1 MSDPITLGL
10 LFTIAWQGILGTQV
24 NDAAKHLCLTGIKKV
39 SRNGKIVN
47 HDLEKALKTSFL
59 KAQQQ
64 IASECKQEIDP
75 KNSANRES
83 FNYSLQDRR
92 RDFDWLKRK
101 LDRLKL
107 DLEQVDQETAPSGIP
122 IEGLDEIELLLTA
135 TDELKQNRVA
145 AVEQKLLEVALENCD
160 VAPYKTKL
168 EQELFAFVSAY
179 FAQEIKE
186 NEKVFQIFTGQSLT
200 RIDTRTQEM
209 YAWLEEIVKKSRIV
223 YQPIDWQSICQQILD
238 EKEQQR
244 LSSNQLTFGNHQI
257 DDVYV
262 PLGLVERHKVTQR
275 REDLAA
281 EEGSDLYREKEVT
294 QTFEHSEFLEQ
305 VLRGGSSPKSN
316 GKRLGII
323 GEPGAGKTTL
333 LRRIANWVADEI
345 SEAIVIWV
353 SLADLQGKEL
363 ESYLF
368 DSWLLAAIKRV
379 GKAEATA
386 DIKDDFLALFN
397 AERVWLV
404 LDGADEM
411 AAADGNPLAE
421 IQRQIRTG
429 GCIQMARIVLSCRQ
443 NVWDAIGSALDTF
456 DTYRTLEF
464 SYPEQVEMFIDKW
477 YENVDAPRG
486 KQLREA
492 LAASGKERIRDLVK
506 NPLRCSLLCGT
517 WQSLDGDFP
526 DTKAKLYQRFVTT
539 LYQWKK
545 PLLNWSQQQDLNAA
559 LGKLALAGM
568 LNETSRF
575 QLRES
580 VGYRVMGASLFEL
593 AGDLG
598 WLNLVARDAET
609 MEGIY
614 AFYHP
619 TFQEYFAAL
628 AVEDW
633 HFFLNHFPGNPQ
645 HPDARYRIFEKQW
658 KEVILLWLGREEVGK
673 KEKEAF
679 IKALVKFKVGWDKF
693 YRYQAYFLAAAG
705 IAEFK
710 DCSLADEIVS
720 QIVIWGFG
728 YFNEKKQEWRTFLD
742 PIVEIA
748 REVLTETDR
757 KRAIYAL
764 VELIRNSGDEYTRRE
779 ATRSLGGIG
788 KNCPDTIAAL
798 VELINTSQNEVTRW
812 KAADILGKIDKDSPV
827 AIAALAELIH
837 TSVET
842 NIWKRSA
849 YSLAEI
855 GKDSPEA
862 IAALVELIR
871 NSVDNHFYPFFSR
884 YNVPNCII
892 VAYSL
897 VKIGQNNPVAIA
909 ALVELIRTSDNKVT
923 QGRAAEILGRIDKD
937 NPVAIE
943 TLLDSIRNYR
953 PKDNRYQAAERLA
966 RIAKNNPV
974 AIAALVELIRTSR
987 NQVTRWRAAECLGKI
1002 DKGNTVAISAL
1013 GDLIRNSNNKIT
1025 QSSAAAS
1032 LNKIGKDSPEAISI
1046 LVDFIRNSGNELTRR
1061 LAAGSLGEIGK
1072 NSPQAI
1078 STLVELIGNS
1088 QNEYTRRQGAE
1099 SLGKIGKNHP
1109 VAISTLV
1116 ELLGTSQDE
1125 YTRWIGAE
1133 SLGKIGKD
1141 NPVAISA
1148 LVELLG
1154 TSQSEYTRRI
1164 AAESLGKIDKN
1175 NPVAISASVQ
1185 LIGTSQDVYN
1195 RWQVADNLEKIGKDN
1210 PVAISALV
1218 ELICNSGNEDT
1229 RCVAASSLGKIDKN
1243 NPVAIATLVD
1253 LIRNSANPDT
1263 RCRAASSLGK
1273 IDIGNS
1279 VAIATLIELTP
1290 NYHPEYSIFD
1300 PADSL
1305 LEIMKGKHF
1314 ATAVSD
1320 LKNRL
1325 TSEIYKKDFGRNER
1339 CHRVI
1344 WECAQNMTYPD
1355 FYQAWHTQ
1363 PTNSPIPDRNSQ
1375 NTDRPTLLKQLKPT
1389 DKAFP
1394 VPLNIRAL
1402 GGETDTSAIAQ
1413 ELCTQLYQTIF
1424 PADPDIPA
1432 IRNAPEFKRLI
1443 PQLKNRLQKP
1453 HIALILHSCPC
1464 ENALSSFTRKL
1475 ADSHMGIH
1483 IAWITDIPLELP
1495 LTGFAADGED
1505 LLEAVQD
1512 WIAGIGA

>member
-1 MSDPITLGL
+1 MLEAALLGL
-10 LFTIAWQGILGTQV
+10 FNIAFEAIVGTQA
-24 NDAAKHLCLTGIKKV
+24 NDAAKHLCLKGIKKL
-39 SRNGKIVN
+39 SQDGKIVN
-47 HDLEKALKTSFL
+47 HDLEKALKSSFL

-75 KNSANRES
+75 KNTDNRES
-83 FNYSLQDRR
+83 FSYSLQHRR
-92 RDFDWLKRK
+92 RDFDCLKRK
-101 LDRLKL
+101 LEKLKL
-107 DLEQVDQETAPSGIP
+107 DLQQVEKETVPSGIP
-122 IEGLDEIELLLTA
+122 IAGLDDIELLLTA
-135 TDELKQNRVA
+135 TDELKQNQVA
-145 AVEQKLLEVALENCD
+145 AVKQKLLEVALENCD
-160 VAPYKTKL
+160 IAPYKTKL
-168 EQELFAFVSAY
+168 EQELFPLVAAY
-179 FAQEIKE
+179 FAREIKE
-186 NEKVFQIFTGQSLT
+186 NDKVFQIFTGQTLT
-200 RIDTRTQEM
+200 RIDRTAQQM
-209 YAWLEEIVKKSRIV
+209 YAWLEEIVEKSRIV
-223 YQPIDWQSICQQILD
+223 YQPIDWQAICQQILE

-262 PLGLVERHKVTQR
+262 PLGLVERQKVTHR
-275 REDLAA
+275 REDVAA
-281 EEGSDLYREKEVT
+281 EEGLNFYRKKQIT
-294 QTFEHSEFLEQ
+294 QGFEHKEFLEQ
-305 VLRGGSSPKSN
+305 VIQQGSSPKSN

-333 LRRIANWVADEI
+333 LRQIANWVADEI
-345 SEAIVIWV
+345 LEAIVIWV

-368 DSWLLAAIKRV
+368 DNWLLAAIKRI

-386 DIKDDFLALFN
+386 EIKDDFLAQFN

-411 AAADGNPLAE
+411 AVGDGNPLAE
-421 IQRQIRTG
+421 IERQIRTG
-429 GCIQMARIVLSCRQ
+429 GCIQKARIVLSCRQ
-443 NVWDAIGSALDTF
+443 NVWDAIGSTLDTF

-464 SYPEQVEMFIDKW
+464 SYPEQVEIFIDKW
-477 YENVDAPRG
+477 FGTPPNPPLVRRGTREEGEHRIENESLTPALARG
-486 KQLREA
+486 AGGVLSQQLREA
-492 LAASGKERIRDLVK
+492 LAASGKQRIRDLVK

-517 WQSLDGDFP
+517 WQSLDGDLP

-545 PLLNWSQQQDLNAA
+545 PRLNWIQQQELNAA
-559 LGKLALAGM
+559 LGKLALSGM

-580 VGYRVMGASLFEL
+580 AGYRVMGASQFEL
-593 AGDLG
+593 ACHLG
-598 WLNLVARDAET
+598 WLNLVARDGET
-609 MEGIY
+609 LEGIY

-633 HFFLNHFPGNPQ
+633 HFFLNHIPKNPQ

-673 KEKEAF
+673 DEKEAF

-693 YRYQAYFLAAAG
+693 YGYRAYFLAAAG

-710 DCSLADEIVS
+710 DCRLADEIVS

-728 YFNEKKQEWRTFLD
+728 YFNKQKHDWRTFLD

-748 REVLTETDR
+748 REVLEETDR
-757 KRAIYAL
+757 KRAIFAL
-764 VELIRNSGDEYTRRE
+764 VELIRNCGDEYTRRE
-779 ATRSLGGIG
+779 ATRSLAGIG
-788 KNCPDTIAAL
+788 KNCPDAIAAL
-798 VELINTSQNEVTRW
+798 VELINTSQDEVTRW
-812 KAADILGKIDKDSPV
+812 QAADILGKIDKDSQV

-837 TSVET
+837 TSVEKNT
-842 NIWKRSA
+842 WKRAA
-849 YSLAEI
+849 YSLGEI

-871 NSVDNHFYPFFSR
+871 NSVENGFYPFFSR
-884 YNVPNCII
+884 HNVPTCII

-897 VKIGQNNPVAIA
+897 VKIGKNNPVAIA

-966 RIAKNNPV
+966 TIGQNNPVAIAALVDLIRTSRNKVTRWRAAECLGKIDKDNPVAISALVELSRNSNERTRWSAADSLGKIGKNNPV
-974 AIAALVELIRTSR
+974 AIAALVELIRNSGAES
-987 NQVTRWRAAECLGKI
+987 TRCQAIKSLG
-1002 DKGNTVAISAL
+1002 A
-1013 GDLIRNSNNKIT
+1013 
-1025 QSSAAAS
+1025 
-1032 LNKIGKDSPEAISI
+1032 IGKNNPEAIFS
-1046 LVDFIRNSGNELTRR
+1046 
-1061 LAAGSLGEIGK
+1061 
-1072 NSPQAI
+1072 
-1078 STLVELIGNS
+1078 
-1088 QNEYTRRQGAE
+1088 
-1099 SLGKIGKNHP
+1099 
-1109 VAISTLV
+1109 LV
-1116 ELLGTSQDE
+1116 ELLGTSKSE
-1125 YTRWIGAE
+1125 YTRLQAAE
-1133 SLGKIGKD
+1133 SLGKID
-1141 NPVAISA
+1141 NNNPVTLSALVELLGTSYNMYLNLSELVNKLEKTGKNNPGTISA

-1154 TSQSEYTRRI
+1154 TSQNPYTGFI
-1164 AAESLGKIDKN
+1164 ATECLG
-1175 NPVAISASVQ
+1175 A
-1185 LIGTSQDVYN
+1185 
-1195 RWQVADNLEKIGKDN
+1195 IGKDN
-1210 PVAISALV
+1210 PVAIAGLV
-1218 ELICNSGNEDT
+1218 ELIRNSGNEDI
-1229 RCVAASSLGKIDKN
+1229 RCRLAECLGKIDKD

-1273 IDIGNS
+1273 REKYHP
-1279 VAIATLIELTP
+1279 VAIATLIELIP

-1314 ATAVSD
+1314 AKAVSG

-1325 TSEIYKKDFGRNER
+1325 TSEIYKNDFGRNER
-1339 CHRVI
+1339 CHGVI
-1344 WECAQNMTYPD
+1344 WNCAENMTYPD

-1363 PTNSPIPDRNSQ
+1363 PTNYPTPNNHPQ
-1375 NTDRPTLLKQLKPT
+1375 NTDIPTLLKQLQPT
-1389 DKAFP
+1389 DKTFP

-1402 GGETDTSAIAQ
+1402 EGETDTSPIAQ
-1413 ELCTQLYQTIF
+1413 ELCTQLYQAIF
-1424 PADPDIPA
+1424 PADADIPA

-1443 PQLKNRLQKP
+1443 PQLKNRLQKQ

-1464 ENALSSFTRKL
+1464 EDALSAFTRKL
-1475 ADSHMGIH
+1475 ADNQMGIH
-1483 IAWITDIPLELP
+1483 IAWITDTPLELP
-1495 LTGFAADGED
+1495 LTGFAVDGDD
-1505 LLEAVQD
+1505 LFDAVQN
-1512 WIAGIGA
+1512 WIGRI

>member
-47 HDLEKALKTSFL
+47 HDLEKALKRSFL

-75 KNSANRES
+75 KNTNNRES
-83 FNYSLQDRR
+83 FSYSLQDRR

-101 LDRLKL
+101 LEQLKL
-107 DLEQVDQETAPSGIP
+107 DLAKVEKETVPSGIP
-122 IEGLDEIELLLTA
+122 IASLDEIELLLTA
-135 TDELKQNRVA
+135 TDELNQNRVA
-145 AVEQKLLEVALENCD
+145 GVKQKLLEVALENCD
-160 VAPYKTKL
+160 VAPYKIKL
-168 EQELFAFVSAY
+168 EQDLFAFVSAY

-186 NEKVFQIFTGQSLT
+186 NDKVFQIFTGQTLA
-200 RIDTRTQEM
+200 RIDSRTQEM
-209 YAWLEEIVKKSRIV
+209 YAWLEEIVEKSRIV
-223 YQPIDWQSICQQILD
+223 YQPIDWRAICQQILD

-333 LRRIANWVADEI
+333 LRRIANWVAAEI

-353 SLADLQGKEL
+353 SLADLQGKDL

-411 AAADGNPLAE
+411 AAGDGNPLAE

-429 GCIQMARIVLSCRQ
+429 GCVQRARIVLSCRQ

-517 WQSLDGDFP
+517 WQSLDGDLP

-545 PLLNWSQQQDLNAA
+545 PLLNWIQQQDLNAA

-609 MEGIY
+609 AEGIY

-633 HFFLNHFPGNPQ
+633 HFFLNHFPKNPQ

-827 AIAALAELIH
+827 AIAALADLIH

-842 NIWKRSA
+842 NTWKRSAYSLGEIGKDSPEAIATLVELLRNSVEEKTCRQAA

-987 NQVTRWRAAECLGKI
+987 NKLTRWRAAECLGKI
-1002 DKGNTVAISAL
+1002 DKDNPVAISAL
-1013 GDLIRNSNNKIT
+1013 VELSRNSHERT
-1025 QSSAAAS
+1025 RWSAA
-1032 LNKIGKDSPEAISI
+1032 D
-1046 LVDFIRNSGNELTRR
+1046 
-1061 LAAGSLGEIGK
+1061 
-1072 NSPQAI
+1072 
-1078 STLVELIGNS
+1078 
-1088 QNEYTRRQGAE
+1088 
-1099 SLGKIGKNHP
+1099 SLGKIGKNNPVAIAALVELIRNSGAESTRCQAIKSLGAIGKNNPEAISALVELLGTSQGEYTRSIAVECLGKIDNNNP

-1116 ELLGTSQDE
+1116 ELLGTSQNG
-1125 YTRWIGAE
+1125 YHRWE
-1133 SLGKIGKD
+1133 LGNKLEKIG
-1141 NPVAISA
+1141 
-1148 LVELLG
+1148 
-1154 TSQSEYTRRI
+1154 
-1164 AAESLGKIDKN
+1164 KN
-1175 NPVAISASVQ
+1175 NPVAIA
-1185 LIGTSQDVYN
+1185 
-1195 RWQVADNLEKIGKDN
+1195 AF
-1210 PVAISALV
+1210 V
-1218 ELICNSGNEDT
+1218 ELIRTSGDEQT
-1229 RCVAASSLGKIDKN
+1229 RLQAASSLGKIDNN
-1243 NPVAIATLVD
+1243 NPVAIATLVE
-1253 LIRNSANPDT
+1253 LIRNSGDRDT

-1273 IDIGNS
+1273 IEKYHP
-1279 VAIATLIELTP
+1279 VAIATLIELIP
-1290 NYHPEYSIFD
+1290 NYNPEYYIFD

-1305 LEIMKGKHF
+1305 LKIMTGKHF
-1314 ATAVSD
+1314 ATAVSG

-1325 TSEIYKKDFGRNER
+1325 TSEIYKKEFGRNER

-1344 WECAQNMTYPD
+1344 WNCAQNMTYQE

-1363 PTNSPIPDRNSQ
+1363 PTNSPIPDRNHRQ

-1402 GGETDTSAIAQ
+1402 EGETDTSAIAQ

-1424 PADPDIPA
+1424 PTDTDIPA

-1443 PQLKNRLQKP
+1443 PQLKNRLQKQ

-1483 IAWITDIPLELP
+1483 IAWITDDTPLELP
-1495 LTGFAADGED
+1495 LTGFAVDGED
-1505 LLEAVQD
+1505 LLDAVQD

>member
-1 MSDPITLGL
+1 MLDAALLGG
-10 LFTIAWQGILGTQV
+10 LFTVVWQAIVGTQA
-24 NDAAKHLCLTGIKKV
+24 NDAAKHLCLSGIKKV

-83 FNYSLQDRR
+83 FSYSLQDRR
-92 RDFDWLKRK
+92 RDFDWLKRRLEK
-101 LDRLKL
+101 LKL
-107 DLEQVDQETAPSGIP
+107 ELEQVDKETVPSGIP

-145 AVEQKLLEVALENCD
+145 EVNQKLLEIALENCD
-160 VAPYKTKL
+160 VAPYKIKL
-168 EQELFAFVSAY
+168 EQDLFALVSAY

-186 NEKVFQIFTGQSLT
+186 NEKVFQIFTGQTLT
-200 RIDTRTQEM
+200 RIDRTTQEM
-209 YAWLEEIVKKSRIV
+209 YAWLEEIVEKSRIV

-262 PLGLVERHKVTQR
+262 PLGLVERHKVPDKR
-275 REDLAA
+275 PDLAA

-305 VLRGGSSPKSN
+305 VLRGGRSPKSN

-333 LRRIANWVADEI
+333 LRQIANWVAAEI

-353 SLADLQGKEL
+353 SLADLQGKDL
-363 ESYLF
+363 ETYLF

-411 AAADGNPLAE
+411 AAGDGNPLAE

-429 GCIQMARIVLSCRQ
+429 GCVQRARIVLSCRQ

-477 YENVDAPRG
+477 FGTPPNPPLLRG
-486 KQLREA
+486 GTREEEEVTGEVETLTPPLARGAGGDLSQQLREA

-517 WQSLDGDFP
+517 WQSLDGDLP
-526 DTKAKLYQRFVTT
+526 DTKAKLYRRFVTT
-539 LYQWKK
+539 LYQWKE
-545 PLLNWSQQQDLNAA
+545 PRLNWIQQQDLNAA
-559 LGKLALAGM
+559 LGNLALAGM
-568 LNETSRF
+568 LNETDRF

-628 AVEDW
+628 AVENW

-673 KEKEAF
+673 EEKEAF
-679 IKALVKFKVGWDKF
+679 IKALVEFKDGWEEF
-693 YRYQAYFLAAAG
+693 YKYRAYFLAAAG

-710 DCSLADEIVS
+710 DCSLGDEIVS
-720 QIVIWGFG
+720 QIIKWGFG
-728 YFNEKKQEWRTFLD
+728 CFDEEQKKWGTFFD
-742 PIVEIA
+742 PIA
-748 REVLTETDR
+748 KRSREVLKNTDR
-757 KRAIYAL
+757 ERVISAL
-764 VELIRNSGDEYTRRE
+764 VELIRDSGSENTRNQ
-779 ATRSLGGIG
+779 AAIKLG
-788 KNCPDTIAAL
+788 
-798 VELINTSQNEVTRW
+798 E
-812 KAADILGKIDKDSPV
+812 IDKN
-827 AIAALAELIH
+827 H
-837 TSVET
+837 
-842 NIWKRSA
+842 
-849 YSLAEI
+849 
-855 GKDSPEA
+855 PEA
-862 IAALVELIR
+862 ILLEYPISFSAHGDTRMIGADSLGQIGKYLPWAPTYLVSLDACQSSIATWWQETESLR
-871 NSVDNHFYPFFSR
+871 NISQD
-884 YNVPNCII
+884 
-892 VAYSL
+892 
-897 VKIGQNNPVAIA
+897 NPVAIA
-909 ALVELIRTSDNKVT
+909 ALVELIRNSDD
-923 QGRAAEILGRIDKD
+923 EITR
-937 NPVAIE
+937 
-943 TLLDSIRNYR
+943 S
-953 PKDNRYQAAERLA
+953 
-966 RIAKNNPV
+966 
-974 AIAALVELIRTSR
+974 LV
-987 NQVTRWRAAECLGKI
+987 
-1002 DKGNTVAISAL
+1002 
-1013 GDLIRNSNNKIT
+1013 
-1025 QSSAAAS
+1025 
-1032 LNKIGKDSPEAISI
+1032 
-1046 LVDFIRNSGNELTRR
+1046 
-1061 LAAGSLGEIGK
+1061 
-1072 NSPQAI
+1072 
-1078 STLVELIGNS
+1078 
-1088 QNEYTRRQGAE
+1088 AE
-1099 SLGKIGKNHP
+1099 SLGK
-1109 VAISTLV
+1109 
-1116 ELLGTSQDE
+1116 
-1125 YTRWIGAE
+1125 
-1133 SLGKIGKD
+1133 
-1141 NPVAISA
+1141 
-1148 LVELLG
+1148 
-1154 TSQSEYTRRI
+1154 
-1164 AAESLGKIDKN
+1164 
-1175 NPVAISASVQ
+1175 
-1185 LIGTSQDVYN
+1185 
-1195 RWQVADNLEKIGKDN
+1195 
-1210 PVAISALV
+1210 
-1218 ELICNSGNEDT
+1218 
-1229 RCVAASSLGKIDKN
+1229 
-1243 NPVAIATLVD
+1243 
-1253 LIRNSANPDT
+1253 
-1263 RCRAASSLGK
+1263 
-1273 IDIGNS
+1273 
-1279 VAIATLIELTP
+1279 
-1290 NYHPEYSIFD
+1290 
-1300 PADSL
+1300 
-1305 LEIMKGKHF
+1305 IMKGKHF
-1314 ATAVSD
+1314 ATAVSG
-1320 LKNRL
+1320 LKDYL
-1325 TSEIYKKDFGRNER
+1325 TSEVRENDFNLYKNCYK
-1339 CHRVI
+1339 VI
-1344 WECAQNMTYPD
+1344 WDCAQNMTYPD

-1363 PTNSPIPDRNSQ
+1363 PTNSPIPDNHRQ
-1375 NTDRPTLLKQLKPT
+1375 NTDIPTLLKQLKPT

-1402 GGETDTSAIAQ
+1402 EGETDISAIAQ

-1424 PADPDIPA
+1424 PADTDIPA

-1443 PQLKNRLQKP
+1443 PQLKNRLQKQ

-1483 IAWITDIPLELP
+1483 IAWITDTPLELP

-1505 LLEAVQD
+1505 LLNAVQD